1 MEISQPTS
9 APVRLGESASAL
21 YRIIERF
28 VALRE
33 DTQDFIFS
41 PSAPPMESTD
51 KMPLIASIQDI
62 IDNLDSYLSD
72 CIYSQF
78 DPPRRACGLWK
89 NV

>member
-33 DTQDFIFS
+33 DMQDFIFS

-72 CIYSQF
+72 CIYSQL
-78 DPPRRACGLWK
+78 DPPRRACGL
-89 NV
+89 